1 MTRTHDVAVIGAG
14 PYGLA
19 VSAELR
25 RAGADVHV
33 FGDAMSFWMQH
44 MPKGMC
50 LRSSWSASHIGDP
63 RSALSLNAFENERA
77 TALQRP
83 IPIADFVAYGHW
95 FQARALPDL
104 DPRTITR
111 IEADDGGFRITLAD
125 GEPTLVRRVGV
136 AAGPPPPPGAAAPV
150 RRAPPPPPPPP
161 RPLPG

>member
-1 MTRTHDVAVIGAG
+1 MTPTDDVGVIGAG

-104 DPRTITR
+104 DARTITR

-125 GEPTLVRRVGV
+125 GEPTLGRRVRL
-136 AAGPPPPPGAAAPV
+136 AGGGARAPGDAAAPG
-150 RRAPPPPPPPP
+150 RGSTPP
-161 RPLPG
+161 RTHP